1 LLLAELKLY
10 HGRVSTCSKK
20 VRMVL
25 YEKQLPFTICL
36 LDLQKFEHLTP
47 AYLRLNPNGAPRWF
61 IAGVP

>member
-1 LLLAELKLY
+1 
-10 HGRVSTCSKK
+10 
-20 VRMVL
+20 MVL